1 MITKKQFINNMINS
15 GLLLDA
21 NQIRVIKGLKGGLHA
36 LHTFTLDRVLSIE
49 EMKEFIRKYFKINSL
64 IIYKKGF
71 YFIY

>member
-1 MITKKQFINNMINS
+1 MITKKQFINNVIDN
-15 GLLLDA
+15 GLLRDKK
-21 NQIRVIKGLKGGLHA
+21 QIRVIKKLNSELRA

-49 EMKEFIRKYFKINSL
+49 EMKEFIRKYFKIDSL

>member
-1 MITKKQFINNMINS
+1 MITKKQFINNVINS
-15 GLLLDA
+15 GLLLDT
-21 NQIRVIKGLKGGLHA
+21 NQIRVIRSLRGELHA
-36 LHTFTLDRVLSIE
+36 LHTFTPDKILSIA